1 MTVLITGVAGFI
13 GMHVAE
19 VLLARGETILGID
32 NLNDYYDVN
41 LKKARVARLEELRG
55 FTFVHADIAEVESLA
70 GAVDAVPEL
79 DRIVHL
85 AAQAGVRYSLENP
98 GAYVKANI
106 IGQFNVLELAR
117 SLGPKLQHLVYASS
131 SSVYGGNTKLP
142 FAVGDPVDRPI
153 SLYAATKRADELM
166 CHSYSDM
173 FGVKATGLRFFSAY
187 GPWGRPDMSAYIF
200 TSKIIAGEPIPVFNY
215 GEMSRDFTYV
225 DDIVQGVVAALDRP
239 PQVNEESTP
248 HAIFNLGN
256 HKVEPLMRFIGL
268 IESALGMR
276 AEIDYQ
282 PIQPGDVKAT
292 YADVETSRRC
302 LGYEPRTSIDVGI
315 PKFVA
320 WYRKYHGI

>member
-1 MTVLITGVAGFI
+1 MTVLVTGVAGFI

-19 VLLARGETILGID
+19 TLLARGESVLGID

-41 LKKARVARLEELRG
+41 LKKARVARLDGMRG
-55 FTFVHADIAEVESLA
+55 FRFVHADVSEADSLDEAVE
-70 GAVDAVPEL
+70 GVPEL
-79 DRIVHL
+79 DRIIHL
-85 AAQAGVRYSLENP
+85 AAQAGVRYSLKNP
-98 GAYVKANI
+98 AAYVKANL
-106 IGQFNVLELAR
+106 IGQFNVMELAR
-117 SLGPKLQHLVYASS
+117 RLGDRLQHMVYASS

-142 FAVGDPVDRPI
+142 FAVGDPVDSPI

-166 CHSYSDM
+166 CYSYSDM

-239 PQVNEESTP
+239 PRVNEESTP
-248 HAIFNLGN
+248 HALFNLGN

-276 AEIDYQ
+276 AVIDYQ

-292 YADVETSRRC
+292 YADVEASRRC
-302 LGYEPRTSIDVGI
+302 LGYEPRTSIDTGI

-320 WYRKYHGI
+320 WYKEYHGI